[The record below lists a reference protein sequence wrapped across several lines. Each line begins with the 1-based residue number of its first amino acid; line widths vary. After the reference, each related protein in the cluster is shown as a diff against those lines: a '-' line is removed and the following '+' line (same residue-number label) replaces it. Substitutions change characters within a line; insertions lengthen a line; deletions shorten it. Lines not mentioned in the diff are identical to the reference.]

1 MSNTF
6 NIKVSGLKEG
16 STTLTI
22 TAQADGCTKV
32 SKNVTIN
39 VQTNEAE
46 AYDKYTFSVEALR
59 FNGFTINSDA
69 LDVDESDKYFLL
81 GGSNTTTNGVVTKA
95 SEPSLEFDDEKML
108 EYILELMQANEPDT
122 SIGTTD
128 KKLSE
133 LTNFA
138 GSGLNAFRSWDAD
151 KQGYKIKRTSSSSET
166 LQFKNLVYQKETI
179 TLEDEPTN
187 EIIYNKTYVSETEH
201 PDFANFVGCWT
212 FDKDKSAVEG
222 IIYVKQ
228 SD

>member
-1 MSNTF
+1 MFWRTNHYRQWRKK
-6 NIKVSGLKEG
+6 KV
-16 STTLTI
+16 
-22 TAQADGCTKV
+22 
-32 SKNVTIN
+32 
-39 VQTNEAE
+39 AE

-59 FNGFTINSDA
+59 FNGFTINSNA
-69 LDVDESDKYFLL
+69 LDVDESDKYFLF
-81 GGSNTTTNGVVTKA
+81 GGSCTTTNGVVTKA
-95 SEPSLEFDDEKML
+95 SEPSLEFDDEKMA
-108 EYILELMQANEPDT
+108 EYILELMRANEPDT

-138 GSGLNAFRSWDAD
+138 GSGLNSFRSWDAD

-187 EIIYNKTYVSETEH
+187 EITYNKTYVSETEH
-201 PDFANFVGCWT
+201 PDFANFVGCWA

-222 IIYVKQ
+222 VIYVKQ
-228 SD
+228 